1 MTTLEPITVSSNGR
15 FLMTA
20 SSQPFFWLGDT
31 AWELFHRLNRQQAEH
46 YLENRRQRGFN
57 VIQAVALAEFDGLGT
72 PNANGHTPLCGDDPT
87 RPNEFYFR
95 YIDEIIRLAAAKG
108 LYIGLLPTWG
118 DKVNGNLWGAGPVVF
133 NPENARIYGQY
144 LGQRYRNDSNILWIL
159 GGDRPATGYE
169 DVWAAMAEG
178 ITDGLGRRPLFTYHP
193 SGGQSSSA
201 WLAEAAWL
209 DMHMLQSGHSLLD
222 APNWEMISADYQRQ
236 PVKPVLDGEPNYED
250 HPIDPWSR
258 PWQPA
263 YGRFTDYDV
272 RKQAYRAVF
281 SGACGHTYGH
291 HSIWQF
297 WELKREPI
305 NYPMPTWDEAILRP
319 GSAQLIHLKN
329 LLLGQV
335 PELGWQMSPGV
346 KDTAQAYFNRIPD
359 QGLLPEQAPTQ
370 PAGPI
375 ETDRYNPQRAA
386 YACATRDEG
395 GSYAFVYIPQAGQTV
410 TVDLGRLMA
419 GKDTRPTG
427 RNFQAAWYDPR
438 NGKVYTIGD
447 YSSQARVQFTTPI
460 AGPDWVLVFISDNNR

>member
-1 MTTLEPITVSSNGR
+1 MTTLEQIQVSSNGR
-15 FLMTA
+15 FLMTT
-20 SSQPFFWLGDT
+20 SGQPFFWLGDT
-31 AWELFHRLNRQQAEH
+31 AWELFHRLNCQQAET

-57 VIQAVALAEFDGLGT
+57 VIQAVALAEFDGLHT
-72 PNANGHTPLCGDDPT
+72 PNAYGHTPLCGDDPA

-95 YIDEIIRLAAAKG
+95 YVDEIIRLAASKG

-118 DKVNGNLWGAGPVVF
+118 DKVNGKLWGAGPVVF
-133 NPENARIYGQY
+133 TRENARLYGQY
-144 LGQRYRNDSNILWIL
+144 LGQRYRHDPNIVWIL
-159 GGDRPATGYE
+159 GGDRPADGYQAL
-169 DVWAAMAEG
+169 WAAMAQG
-178 ITDGLGRRPLFTYHP
+178 IQEGLGRRALFTYHP
-193 SGGQSSSA
+193 SGGQGSSM
-201 WLAEAAWL
+201 WLHDADWL
-209 DMHMLQSGHSLLD
+209 GMNMWQSGHGLLD
-222 APNWEMISADYQRQ
+222 APNWEMIRADYQRQ

-305 NYPMPTWDEAILRP
+305 NFPMPTWDEAILRP

-329 LLLGQV
+329 LLFGQV
-335 PELGWQMSPGV
+335 QDLPLRI
-346 KDTAQAYFNRIPD
+346 TAQAYLDRIPD
-359 QGLLPEQAPTQ
+359 QALLPEQPPT
-370 PAGPI
+370 PPVGPI

-410 TVDLGRLMA
+410 TVDLGRLA
-419 GKDTRPTG
+419 ADKDTRPIG

-438 NGKVYTIGD
+438 NGKVNPIGN
-447 YSSQARVQFTTPI
+447 YPGAGRVELATPI
-460 AGPDWVLVFISDNNR
+460 AGPDWVLVFIEM